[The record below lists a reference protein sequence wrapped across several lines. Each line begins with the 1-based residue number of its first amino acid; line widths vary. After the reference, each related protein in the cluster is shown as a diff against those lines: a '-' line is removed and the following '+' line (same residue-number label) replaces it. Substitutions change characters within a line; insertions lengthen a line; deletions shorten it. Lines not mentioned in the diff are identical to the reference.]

1 VIELADM
8 CSLQAL
14 ARVDFDKVR
23 DSGIRGVWFKASQFS
38 SGTDAEFAMGVER
51 ATKAGLH
58 CGAYH
63 FCFCGSDPSLQME
76 HFYKV
81 SGGLGRNP
89 GELPPMVDWEFSKN
103 GYDGKPILLSDSCK
117 WALAAMEAAEAL
129 WYPQVDRLPT
139 LYTYP
144 FFAKERQPF
153 LSSLG
158 GLARFPL
165 TLAAYPNLVTPPLP
179 WKEVTVHQYV
189 GNGGKVPGVP
199 VDCDRDRFLG
209 DEAAF
214 QRFLGHS
221 EPTGTKV
228 VPDEA
233 DTGSGG
239 IVHQLTY
246 EQSACGA
253 V

>member
-38 SGTDAEFAMGVER
+38 SGTDPEFAVGVER

-63 FCFCGSDPSLQME
+63 FCYCGSDPAKQME
-76 HFYKV
+76 HFLKV
-81 SGGLGRNP
+81 SGGLGKNP
-89 GELPPMVDWEFSKN
+89 GELPPMIDWEFSKN
-103 GYDGKPILLSDSCK
+103 DDKGYAIPPSASCRWLLE
-117 WALAAMEAAEAL
+117 AARAAEAL
-129 WYPQVDRLPT
+129 WYDQVDRLPI

-144 FFAKERQPF
+144 FFAQERQPF
-153 LSSLG
+153 LGTLG
-158 GLARFPL
+158 ELERFPL
-165 TLAAYPNLVTPPLP
+165 CLAAYPKLVTPPRP
-179 WKEVTVHQYV
+179 WKEATVHQYV

-214 QRFLGHS
+214 QRFLGYS
-221 EPTGTKV
+221 EPSGVKV

-233 DTGSGG
+233 ETGSGG
-239 IVHQLTY
+239 IVHPLTY

-253 V
+253 A